1 MHPVA
6 SPLVNERVAML
17 RMFVGRIRGLKMGVR
32 TGPKGTRAGIQSRV
46 KVRVRLRASGT
57 VRQVVGG
64 GPGPD
69 G

>member
-1 MHPVA
+1 MHL
-6 SPLVNERVAML
+6 SVNERVAMP

-32 TGPKGTRAGIQSRV
+32 TGPKGTRAGIRSRV